1 MTMIRPDKSEFKRLC
16 TGENRVPIYA
26 EMLADLQ
33 TPVSVYWKLAN
44 HSKNSFLLESV
55 TGGERLSRYSFIGA
69 DAKVTIKTKGRT
81 VFVNNKAQEMNAHE
95 TPLDVIRKHIGAQPY
110 TRIEGLPRFTGGAV
124 GTLSYDLVR
133 FFEKIPTDTDD
144 DLECPDVSMLLCDR
158 MIAFDHAKNRILVI
172 AHASNEQEY
181 DEACH
186 TILETIEHLK
196 RPLPSLP
203 TAEKSNPNFQSNMSR
218 DAFESAVRKAIQYIE
233 EGDVVQVVISQ
244 RFSTEANAHPLM
256 IYRALRSLNPSPYMY
271 LLRFGDMDIIGAS
284 PEVLVTYE
292 EGRVRVRPIAGTR
305 HRGKTEEE
313 DQKIEQEL
321 INDEKE
327 RAEHLM
333 LVDLGRNDVG
343 RIAKP
348 GTVKMNEFM
357 VVERYSHVMHIVSD
371 VTGIVRD
378 DLDSFDVFKAC
389 FPAGTVSGAPK
400 VRAMEIIEELEPTRR
415 GTYAGAVGYFGFNGD
430 MDMAIAIRTILLKNG
445 RAHIQ
450 AGAGIVFDSI
460 PENEWQECHNKA
472 KAVIDAVTITE
483 TGQIL

>member
-1 MTMIRPDKSEFKRLC
+1 MTMIRPGKSEFKRLC
-16 TGENRVPIYA
+16 AGENRVPIYA

-81 VFVNNKAQEMNAHE
+81 VFVNNKVQEMNAHE

-158 MIAFDHAKNRILVI
+158 MIAFDHAKSRILVI

-378 DLDSFDVFKAC
+378 DLDSFNVFQAC

>member
-450 AGAGIVFDSI
+450 AGAGIVFDSM